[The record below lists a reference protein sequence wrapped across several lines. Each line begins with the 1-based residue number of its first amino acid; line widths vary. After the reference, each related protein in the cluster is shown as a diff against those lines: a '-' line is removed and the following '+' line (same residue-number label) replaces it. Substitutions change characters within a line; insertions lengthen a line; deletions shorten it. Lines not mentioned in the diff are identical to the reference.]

1 VVGFHNYNKTN
12 GLAAKSKKQM
22 VTFKKKSKIKS
33 NSIRIGKVDAL
44 LQQSRHDYCNDLKS

>member
-1 VVGFHNYNKTN
+1 MDLPQNQ
-12 GLAAKSKKQM
+12 KSKWLRS
-22 VTFKKKSKIKS
+22 KKKSKIKS